1 MNKVTETAPKR
12 IWIQIS
18 DEAEHCNEP
27 FPEPTED
34 TTWCCDSV
42 LACEVEYVR
51 AGGFSEWWHTVG
63 SGIKPKPGEDEYS
76 HAERVARAAWTREVI
91 NDDNCRRGGNHD

>member
-18 DEAEHCNEP
+18 DEPEDCEESFQEP
-27 FPEPTED
+27 SED
-34 TTWCCDSV
+34 MTWCQDSV

-51 AGGFSEWWHTVG
+51 ADDFEQWWRDIG
-63 SGIKPKPGEDEYS
+63 SGIAPRSDEDQED
-76 HAERVARAAWTREVI
+76 HAKRVALAAWSRQI
-91 NDDNCRRGGNHD
+91 NEK